1 MLSKE
6 SFSAHPS
13 LPQTHFFLKT
23 FLPPRVQKRTFYHNI
38 PTRANPKRILLSQ
51 HSIQGSSKKNT
62 FITTFQKQYCTFTT
76 TFLPSRAVPKRIFLS
91 RNLPSIQG
99 SSKRNTFITTFLPS
113 REVPKGIL
121 LSQHSF
127 HPGKFQ
133 KEYFYHNIPSIQGSS
148 KRNTFITTFLPS
160 REVPGQF
167 HEIRKWFLI
176 SKYWFK
182 DLDLCFL

>member
-13 LPQTHFFLKT
+13 LHPVQFPNTLFFSKPSFHPGFKKELFITT
-23 FLPPRVQKRTFYHNI
+23 FLQGQIQKEYFYHNI
-38 PTRANPKRILLSQ
+38 
-51 HSIQGSSKKNT
+51 
-62 FITTFQKQYCTFTT
+62 
-76 TFLPSRAVPKRIFLS
+76 PSRAVPKRILLSQPSKSNTVLLLQPSFHPEQFQKEFFLS
-91 RNLPSIQG
+91 HNLPSIQG

-148 KRNTFITTFLPS
+148 KRNTFMTTFLPS

-176 SKYWFK
+176 SKYWF
-182 DLDLCFL
+182 L

>member
-13 LPQTHFFLKT
+13 LHPVQFPNTLFFSKPSFHPGFKKELFITT
-23 FLPPRVQKRTFYHNI
+23 FLQGQIQKEYFYHNI
-38 PTRANPKRILLSQ
+38 
-51 HSIQGSSKKNT
+51 
-62 FITTFQKQYCTFTT
+62 
-76 TFLPSRAVPKRIFLS
+76 PSRAVPKRILLS
-91 RNLPSIQG
+91 QPSKSNTVLLLRPSFHPEQFQKEFFFISQPSFHPGQFQKEYFYHNPPSIQG

-133 KEYFYHNIPSIQGSS
+133 GNSMKSEN
-148 KRNTFITTFLPS
+148 
-160 REVPGQF
+160 
-167 HEIRKWFLI
+167 
-176 SKYWFK
+176 
-182 DLDLCFL
+182 CF